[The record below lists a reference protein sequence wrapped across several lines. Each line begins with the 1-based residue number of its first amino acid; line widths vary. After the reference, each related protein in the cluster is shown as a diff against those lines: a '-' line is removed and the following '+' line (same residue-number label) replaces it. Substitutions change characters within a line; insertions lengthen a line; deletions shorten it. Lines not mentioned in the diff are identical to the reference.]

1 MNRITARPYLGQRPF
16 LPTDRDRFW
25 GRATEAT
32 ALARWWQDNRLTYVV
47 GEAGRGKTS
56 LLNAGVLPLLDTDR
70 VMVLPVAQLS
80 HGMAFPFA
88 ALPPHNPYTLAL
100 LRSWAPAESVTRLV
114 DQTISGFL
122 ARLPGAA
129 PILAAMDPA
138 DELLAVSGQRQVIYR
153 RQFLG
158 DLRRALDDVKRL
170 HLLIVGREEAVQV
183 VGDTLGGGSK
193 HEIAKLSRSGAAQAI
208 TRPLAAAGR
217 AFADGAAE
225 KLVTDL
231 QTSLV
236 GSTTG
241 ARRYVTDDRV
251 DPSLLQVACAHFA
264 DSLPLRDAP
273 VTAEDVRRYA
283 DLDTALADHL
293 GIVIAEVA
301 DDHDLI
307 QKELRS
313 WLVRTFVT
321 DLGTRGKAYEGASIT
336 AGMPNAVARTLE
348 DRHVLIARHDSGSRW
363 YELLSDRLIQPLRE
377 VTDVS
382 PPLPQP
388 TRYLRLAEH
397 AMTLGQL
404 DLAERYAREITRY
417 PQLSARPLQ
426 AEAYSLLGNLYYER
440 EKPQE
445 AEKYYREAMEQFAAA
460 SSTWMVALQLAA
472 VGQVLL
478 SQGKFAS
485 AAEALRL
492 AVLRA
497 PADLVIRVAY
507 AKALWQLGH
516 GRAAVAELTF
526 ALSIDG
532 SYPAALRTRG
542 EILADLEKPED
553 ALRDLDRVGSSGS
566 VRVMAARG
574 LALARLGDHREARRV
589 AEKAAADG
597 SRNGP
602 ALLYA
607 ARALKLCGDDDD
619 AVDLARQ
626 ATEATDPPLDP
637 PHLAIARRLADRRGG
652 QPPM

>member
-56 LLNAGVLPLLDTDR
+56 LLNAGVLPLLDTDK
-70 VMVLPVAQLS
+70 VTVLPVAQLS

-100 LRSWAPAESVTRLV
+100 LRSWAPAESVTRLAG
-114 DQTISGFL
+114 QTISGFL
-122 ARLPGAA
+122 ARQPGVN
-129 PILAAMDPA
+129 PILAAIDPA
-138 DELLAVSGQRQVIYR
+138 DELLAVSGLRQVMYR
-153 RQFLG
+153 REFLG
-158 DLRRALDDVKRL
+158 DLRRALHDVNRL
-170 HLLIVGREEAVQV
+170 HLLVVGREEAVEA
-183 VGDTLGGGSK
+183 VGDTLGSGSK
-193 HEIAKLSRSGAAQAI
+193 HEIARLSRSGAVQAI

-293 GIVIAEVA
+293 GIIIAEVA

-321 DLGTRGKAYEGASIT
+321 DLGTRGKAYEGTAST

-348 DRHVLIARHDSGSRW
+348 DRHVLIARRDSGSRW

-377 VTDVS
+377 ATDVS
-382 PPLPQP
+382 PPPPQP
-388 TRYLRLAEH
+388 ARYLRLAEH

-404 DLAERYAREITRY
+404 DLAERHAREITRY
-417 PQLSARPLQ
+417 PPLSARPLR

-440 EKPQE
+440 ERPQE
-445 AEKYYREAMEQFAAA
+445 AERYYREAMEQFAAA
-460 SSTWMVALQLAA
+460 SSPWMVALQLAA

-492 AVLRA
+492 AAQRA
-497 PADLVIRVAY
+497 PADLVIRVTY
-507 AKALWQLGH
+507 ATALWQLGH

-532 SYPAALRTRG
+532 SDAAALRTRG
-542 EILADLEKPED
+542 EFLADLDKPED
-553 ALRDLDRVGSSGS
+553 ALRDLDRVGCSGS
-566 VRVMAARG
+566 VRLMAARA
-574 LALARLGDHREARRV
+574 LALARLGDRREARRV
-589 AEKAAADG
+589 AETAAADG

-607 ARALKLCGDDDD
+607 ARALKLCGDDGD
-619 AVDLARQ
+619 AASLAWQ
-626 ATEATDPPLDP
+626 ATEAIDPPLDP
-637 PHLAIARRLADRRGG
+637 PHLAIARRLIDHDRA